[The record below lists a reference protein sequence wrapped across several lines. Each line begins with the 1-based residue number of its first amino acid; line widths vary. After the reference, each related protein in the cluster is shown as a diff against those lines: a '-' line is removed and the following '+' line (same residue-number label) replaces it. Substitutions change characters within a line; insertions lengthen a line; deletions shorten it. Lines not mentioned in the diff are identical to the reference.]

1 MARRCK
7 RRRAAVFNGGGVA
20 PVVVGECGW
29 VLQLEGDQGV
39 RRRRSIEEQSSS
51 EGAHWKGVDSG
62 DARTESS
69 VGEGLRLGEA
79 GEADAWAVGD
89 ESAVLERGWTRRTSR
104 AGGESVGGSLLKG
117 AAGDSR
123 ERGVRQQVRHV
134 ARGRRPDCVPADH
147 GPAAAC
153 AGGAPLFQQWHTNA
167 ADARAPA
174 GSGRGRRRERCG
186 RRVGQ
191 PGRRNG
197 VGRARINSDI
207 FDLFKSISN

>member
-20 PVVVGECGW
+20 PVVIGECGW

-51 EGAHWKGVDSG
+51 EGAHWKGVDNG

-69 VGEGLRLGEA
+69 VGEGLRLWEA

-123 ERGVRQQVRHV
+123 ERGGPTAGMARGTRATSRLRPRRPRPGRGV
-134 ARGRRPDCVPADH
+134 RGRRASVSTVAH
-147 GPAAAC
+147 
-153 AGGAPLFQQWHTNA
+153 Q
-167 ADARAPA
+167 
-174 GSGRGRRRERCG
+174 RG
-186 RRVGQ
+186 
-191 PGRRNG
+191 
-197 VGRARINSDI
+197 
-207 FDLFKSISN
+207 

>member
-69 VGEGLRLGEA
+69 VGEGLRLWEA

-174 GSGRGRRRERCG
+174 GSGRGSEERAG
-186 RRVGQ
+186 R
-191 PGRRNG
+191 
-197 VGRARINSDI
+197 GRAWAGPEKRGVDRAQMNSNI
-207 FDLFKSISN
+207 